1 MRAKSDSELRQFLAD
16 NSMPV
21 PEAGCHIWLG
31 ALDADGYGQVGFR
44 GKNMRAHRVSYLLNV
59 GPLEPG
65 MVIMHRCD
73 TPACINPKHLLQDTS
88 QANTAD
94 RDAKGRH
101 TVARGDQHYMRRTR
115 FIRAGEKAPT
125 AKLTEPKVIEIRR
138 LLSLGIRQAD
148 IATQFSVSRTCISG
162 ISTKRLW
169 TYLT

>member
-1 MRAKSDSELRQFLAD
+1 MHAKSDSEMLQFLAE

-31 ALDADGYGQVGFR
+31 GVDNDGYGQTWFR
-44 GKNMRAHRVSYLLNV
+44 GSNVRAHRVAYLLNI
-59 GPLEPG
+59 GPLDPG

-73 TPACINPKHLLQDTS
+73 TPPCINPKHLLQDTS

-94 RDAKGRH
+94 RDVKGRH

-115 FIRAGEKAPT
+115 FVRGGEKAPT
-125 AKLTEPKVIEIRR
+125 AKLTEEDVIEIRR
-138 LLSLGIRQAD
+138 LLSLGVRQAD
-148 IATQFSVSRTCISG
+148 IAAQFSVSRTCVSG
-162 ISTKRLW
+162 IATKRLW